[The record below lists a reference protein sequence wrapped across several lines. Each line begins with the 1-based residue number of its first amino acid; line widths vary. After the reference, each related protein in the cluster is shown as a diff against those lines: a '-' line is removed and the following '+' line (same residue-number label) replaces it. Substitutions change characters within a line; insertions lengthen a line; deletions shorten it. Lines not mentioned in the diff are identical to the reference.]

1 MPSRHR
7 SRERA
12 LQMIYQ
18 WEVSKASPDQVV
30 ETYWNELSKETAGGS
45 TDDAFAN
52 NVFRGVVEHIAKIDG
67 RIQSHADNWRLER
80 MSAVDRCIL
89 RLGVYE
95 LMEDTSPAPVII
107 NEALEIGGRFSG
119 KESVPFLNGVLDAV
133 RKSLEDEQL
142 AAVCTTRS

>member
-18 WEVSKASPDQVV
+18 WEVSQASPDKVV
-30 ETYWNELSKETAGGS
+30 ETYWSELSKETPGDS
-45 TDDAFAN
+45 TDDPFAN
-52 NVFRGVVEHIAKIDG
+52 RVLRGVVEQIAKIDG
-67 RIQSHADNWRLER
+67 LIESHADNWRLER

-89 RLGVYE
+89 RMAVYE
-95 LMEDTSPAPVII
+95 LLEDTSLAPVII

-133 RKSLEDEQL
+133 RKSLEEEKL
-142 AAVCTTRS
+142 AAIGSPPA